1 MISEIIELGKRIY
14 DTSNPREVHRLIVF
28 VGRAMLHYSDMKSL
42 QQFFAEDELRQRILA
57 KNPFPMEQVTRA
69 FFYEGSTFEERKQL
83 IQSHFE
89 CMQEKMQP
97 EMLYKLN
104 SGGGFE
110 VWRSTDADID
120 WSASLCYAPGQRKEG
135 LASLVMNLNQQIIYQ
150 IMFWLAENENGEVAL
165 WIGAMQGPNMEN
177 AKDIIK
183 DVTKR
188 SFRYRTKNLILYM
201 TMAIARAL
209 DVKHIYAVSNEGYYA
224 NNHVRRDRKL
234 KTDFGSFWEEAGGY
248 VTDDPRFYEIP
259 LVEPRKTMEE
269 VPTRKRAVYR
279 KRFAFLDEVDAM
291 IQQNMER
298 IRK

>member
-1 MISEIIELGKRIY
+1 MLNFTTIGKQIY
-14 DTSNPREVHRLIVF
+14 DMNNPREVHRMIIF
-28 VGRAMLHYSDMKSL
+28 VIRAYLHYPVMMNICR
-42 QQFFAEDELRQRILA
+42 FFKTNQERRQIIE
-57 KNPFPMEQVTRA
+57 KNKFPIEQVTRA
-69 FFYEGSTFEERKQL
+69 FFYKDSTIEERGTL
-83 IQSHFE
+83 IQNHFRY
-89 CMQEKMQP
+89 MQQKVRFEAIKDI
-97 EMLYKLN
+97 YTDVKLPL
-104 SGGGFE
+104 
-110 VWRSTDADID
+110 WQSTDEDIE
-120 WSASLCYAPGQRKEG
+120 WYARWGFHAGQRKEG
-135 LASLVMNLNQQIIYQ
+135 LASVEMMLGSAQLYQ
-150 IMFWLAENENGEVAL
+150 IMFWLNQDKNGEEAL

-201 TMAIARAL
+201 TMAVARAL
-209 DVKHIYAVSNEGYYA
+209 EVKHIYAVSNEGYYA

-234 KTDFGSFWEEAGGY
+234 KTDFGAFWEEAGGH

-298 IRK
+298 ILK